1 MLSIWLSVGSNG
13 DNMNNFEGSIAILGS
28 TGSVGKQSVEIA
40 EYHNISVDLLTASS
54 SVDEMERQARALNPK
69 ACVLTNEEAA
79 KTLKIKLADTNIK
92 VYGGEDSA
100 ISAISQSN
108 ARVAVNAVSGFAG
121 LAPAIACAKTGKRI
135 AMSNK
140 EAIVTAY
147 KFLKEEISR
156 NNAEL
161 IPVDSEHS
169 AIFQCLQGRHEND
182 IKRIILTSSGGPFK
196 NKAIEELR
204 SITAKD
210 ALAHPTWK
218 MGAKITVDSASL
230 MNKGFEVIEA
240 VRLFDVK
247 PDQVK
252 VVVHPQSIMHSA
264 VEFEDNSVIAQ
275 MGAPDMRTCIQY
287 AITYPKRVKSLSS
300 QLDFASL
307 RQLTFDDPDFNTFTL
322 LGLAFY
328 SAKEDGVIPAVLN
341 ASDEIAVK
349 YFLDGKI
356 GFTDVF
362 EIVEKTVK
370 EYKNICN
377 PTLDD
382 IINADKEARIYTLE
396 HINRM
401 I

>member
-1 MLSIWLSVGSNG
+1 
-13 DNMNNFEGSIAILGS
+13 MNNFEGSIAILGS

-40 EYHNISVDLLTASS
+40 EYHNIPVDLLTASS
-54 SVDEMERQARALNPK
+54 SVDEMERQARLLNPK
-69 ACVLTNEEAA
+69 VCVLTNEDSA
-79 KTLKIKLADTNIK
+79 KDLKTRLADTDIS
-92 VYGGEDSA
+92 VYGGESSA
-100 ISAISQSN
+100 LAAIEESG
-108 ARVAVNAVSGFAG
+108 ATVAVNAVSGFAG

-147 KFLKEEISR
+147 KFLKDAISK

-169 AIFQCLQGRHEND
+169 AIFQCLQGRNNNE

-196 NKAIEELR
+196 NKAIDELR
-204 SITAKD
+204 DITAKD

-218 MGAKITVDSASL
+218 MGAKITIDSASL

-247 PDQVK
+247 PEQVN

-264 VEFEDNSVIAQ
+264 VEFYDNSVIAQ

-287 AITYPKRVKSLSS
+287 AITYPARKKSLASP
-300 QLDFASL
+300 LDFASL
-307 RQLTFDDPDFNTFTL
+307 RQLTFDNPDMDTFSL
-322 LGLAFY
+322 LALAFY
-328 SAKEDGVIPAVLN
+328 AAEKDGVIPAVLN

-356 GFTDVF
+356 GFTDIF
-362 EIVEKTVK
+362 DIVEKTVK
-370 EYKNICN
+370 EYKNIEN
-377 PTLDD
+377 PTLED

-396 HINRM
+396 HINKM